1 MPDAWRT
8 RGPRPAAP
16 LDGPLRLDNMG
27 AMLAIRPRAAG
38 GPEVMQLEEHPT
50 PAPGPGEAVV
60 RIEAA
65 GVNFIDI
72 YQRSGQYKLDPPI
85 PLGLEGAGRV
95 EAVGPSVTEVRE
107 GDEVAWTGGP
117 GSYATHVRIP
127 VAKLVPVPAGVG
139 AKRAAAAM
147 LQGTTAQ
154 YLVRS
159 TFPLGPGH
167 TCLVHAA
174 AGGVGLLLCQ
184 MAKRLGARVI
194 GTVSTEEKA
203 RLARE
208 AGADEV
214 ILYTQADFEA
224 EARRLTGGAGV
235 DVVYDGVGRDT
246 FAKSLGALRPRG
258 VMVLFGQS
266 SGPVPSFDPQILNQK
281 GSLYLTRPSLAHYTA
296 TREELVERAA
306 DVLNA
311 IARGELTISIGA
323 TYPLAEAAEAHR
335 ALAGRATTGKV
346 LLVP

>member
-1 MPDAWRT
+1 MGSCLR
-8 RGPRPAAP
+8 RS

-27 AMLAIRPRAAG
+27 DMLAIRPKVAG

-50 PAPGPGEAVV
+50 PSPGPGEALV

-85 PLGLEGAGRV
+85 PLGLEGSGRV

-107 GDEVAWTGGP
+107 GDEVAWAGAP

-147 LQGTTAQ
+147 LQGITAQ

-194 GTVSTEEKA
+194 GTVSNEEKA
-203 RLARE
+203 RLARG

-258 VMVLFGQS
+258 MMVLFGQS
-266 SGPVPSFDPQILNQK
+266 SGPVSSFDPQILNQK

-296 TREELVERAA
+296 TREELLQRAA
-306 DVLNA
+306 DVLGA

>member
-1 MPDAWRT
+1 
-8 RGPRPAAP
+8 
-16 LDGPLRLDNMG
+16 MG
-27 AMLAIRPRAAG
+27 DMLAIRPMAAG

-60 RIEAA
+60 RVEAA

-127 VAKLVPVPAGVG
+127 VARLVPVPAGVG
-139 AKRAAAAM
+139 ARRAAAAM
-147 LQGTTAQ
+147 LQGITAQ
-154 YLVRS
+154 YLARS

-203 RLARE
+203 RLARG

-235 DVVYDGVGRDT
+235 DVVYDGVGHDT

-258 VMVLFGQS
+258 MMVLFGQS
-266 SGPVPSFDPQILNQK
+266 SGPVSSFDPQILNQK

-296 TREELVERAA
+296 TREELLQRAA
-306 DVLNA
+306 DVLGA
-311 IARGELTISIGA
+311 IARGELTISVGA

-346 LLVP
+346 LLLP

>member
-1 MPDAWRT
+1 
-8 RGPRPAAP
+8 
-16 LDGPLRLDNMG
+16 
-27 AMLAIRPRAAG
+27 MLAIRPKSAG
-38 GPEVMQLEEHPT
+38 GPEVMTLEEHPT

-60 RIEAA
+60 RVEAA

-72 YQRSGQYKLDPPI
+72 YQRSGQYKLDLPI

-95 EAVGPSVTEVRE
+95 EAVGPGVAEVRE
-107 GDEVAWTGGP
+107 GDAVAWTSGP
-117 GSYATHVRIP
+117 GSYATHVRVP
-127 VAKLVPVPAGVG
+127 VAKLVPVPEGVSP
-139 AKRAAAAM
+139 KSAAAAM
-147 LQGTTAQ
+147 LQGITAQ

-167 TCLVHAA
+167 TCLIHAA

-184 MAKRLGARVI
+184 MAKRLGARVL

-235 DVVYDGVGRDT
+235 HVVYDGVGKDT
-246 FAKSLGALRPRG
+246 FEKSLGALRLRG
-258 VMVLFGQS
+258 TLVLFGQA
-266 SGPVPSFDPQILNQK
+266 SGAVPAFDPQILNQK
-281 GSLYLTRPSLAHYTA
+281 GSLYLTRPSLVHYTT
-296 TREELVERAA
+296 TREELLERAG
-306 DVLNA
+306 DVLGA
-311 IARGELTISIGA
+311 IARGELDVSVGA

-335 ALAGRATTGKV
+335 ALAGRKTTGKV
-346 LLVP
+346 LLLP

>member
-1 MPDAWRT
+1 
-8 RGPRPAAP
+8 
-16 LDGPLRLDNMG
+16 
-27 AMLAIRPRAAG
+27 MLAIRPKAAG
-38 GPEVMQLEEHPT
+38 GPEVMTLEEHPT
-50 PAPGPGEAVV
+50 PTPGPGEAVV
-60 RIEAA
+60 RVEAA

-72 YQRSGQYKLDPPI
+72 YQRSGQYKIEPPI

-95 EAVGPSVTEVRE
+95 EAVGPAVTGVRE
-107 GDEVAWTGGP
+107 GDEVAWAGGP

-147 LQGTTAQ
+147 LQGMTAH

-159 TFPLGPGH
+159 TFALGPGH

-174 AGGVGLLLCQ
+174 AGGMGLLLCQ

-214 ILYTQADFEA
+214 ILYTQADVEA

-246 FAKSLGALRPRG
+246 FEKSLGALRPRG
-258 VMVLFGQS
+258 MLVLFGQS
-266 SGPVPSFDPQILNQK
+266 SGPVPAFDPQILSQK
-281 GSLYLTRPSLAHYTA
+281 GSLFLTRPTLGHHTA
-296 TREELVERAA
+296 TREELLQRAE
-306 DVLNA
+306 DVLGA
-311 IARGELTISIGA
+311 IARGELTISVGA

>member
-1 MPDAWRT
+1 
-8 RGPRPAAP
+8 
-16 LDGPLRLDNMG
+16 MG
-27 AMLAIRPRAAG
+27 GMLAIRPKAAG
-38 GPEVMQLEEHPT
+38 GPEVMTLEELPT
-50 PAPGPGEAVV
+50 PTPGPGEAVV
-60 RIEAA
+60 RVEAA

-72 YQRSGQYKLDPPI
+72 YQRSGQYKLEPPI

-127 VAKLVPVPAGVG
+127 AAKLVPVPAGVG
-139 AKRAAAAM
+139 ARRAAAAM
-147 LQGTTAQ
+147 LQGITAQ

-167 TCLVHAA
+167 TCLIHAT

-203 RLARE
+203 RLARD

-214 ILYTQADFEA
+214 ILYTKADFEA

-235 DVVYDGVGRDT
+235 HVIYDGVGSDT
-246 FAKSLGALRPRG
+246 FAKGLGALRLRG
-258 VMVLFGQS
+258 TMVLFGQS

-281 GSLYLTRPSLAHYTA
+281 GSLYLTRPSLGHYTA
-296 TREELVERAA
+296 TREELLERSA
-306 DVLNA
+306 DVLGA

-323 TYPLAEAAEAHR
+323 TYPLADAAEAHR

-346 LLVP
+346 LLIP

>member
-1 MPDAWRT
+1 
-8 RGPRPAAP
+8 
-16 LDGPLRLDNMG
+16 MG
-27 AMLAIRPRAAG
+27 GMLAIRPKSAG
-38 GPEVMQLEEHPT
+38 GPEVMKLEEHPT

-60 RIEAA
+60 RVEAA

-72 YQRSGQYKLDPPI
+72 YHRSGQYKMDPPI

-95 EAVGPSVTEVRE
+95 EAVGPGVTEVRE

-117 GSYATHVRIP
+117 GSYATHVRVP

-139 AKRAAAAM
+139 AKQAAAAM
-147 LQGTTAQ
+147 LQGITAQ
-154 YLVRS
+154 YLARS

-194 GTVSTEEKA
+194 GTTSTEEKA
-203 RLARE
+203 RLARG

-258 VMVLFGQS
+258 MLVLFGQS
-266 SGPVPSFDPQILNQK
+266 SGPVSSFDPQILNQK
-281 GSLYLTRPSLAHYTA
+281 GSLYLTRPSLGHYTA
-296 TREELVERAA
+296 TREELLDRAA
-306 DVLNA
+306 DVLGA
-311 IARGELTISIGA
+311 IARGELTIAIGA

-346 LLVP
+346 LLIP

>member
-1 MPDAWRT
+1 
-8 RGPRPAAP
+8 
-16 LDGPLRLDNMG
+16 
-27 AMLAIRPRAAG
+27 
-38 GPEVMQLEEHPT
+38 MQLEEHPT
-50 PAPGPGEAVV
+50 PTPGPGEAVV
-60 RIEAA
+60 RVEAA

-72 YQRSGQYKLDPPI
+72 YHRSGQYRTEVPI

-95 EAVGPSVTEVRE
+95 EAVGPGVTEVKE
-107 GDEVAWTGGP
+107 GDEVAWTAGP

-139 AKRAAAAM
+139 ARTAAAAM
-147 LQGTTAQ
+147 LQGLTAH

-159 TFPLGPGH
+159 TFPLGPSH
-167 TCLVHAA
+167 TCLIHAA

-194 GTVSTEEKA
+194 GTVSTEAKA

-224 EARRLTGGAGV
+224 EARRLTGGEGV
-235 DVVYDGVGRDT
+235 HVVYDGVGKDT
-246 FAKSLGALRPRG
+246 FDKSLGALRTRG
-258 VMVLFGQS
+258 MLVLFGQA
-266 SGPVPSFDPQILNQK
+266 SGPVPPFDPQILNQK
-281 GSLYLTRPSLAHYTA
+281 GSLFLTRPSLGHYTA

-306 DVLNA
+306 DVLGA
-311 IARGELTISIGA
+311 IGRGELTITIGA

-335 ALAGRATTGKV
+335 ALQGRATTGKV
-346 LLVP
+346 LLIP

>member
-1 MPDAWRT
+1 MT
-8 RGPRPAAP
+8 
-16 LDGPLRLDNMG
+16 
-27 AMLAIRPRAAG
+27 
-38 GPEVMQLEEHPT
+38 LEEHPT

-60 RIEAA
+60 RVEAA

-72 YQRSGQYKLDPPI
+72 YQRSGQYKLDLPI

-95 EAVGPSVTEVRE
+95 EAVGPGVAEVRE
-107 GDEVAWTGGP
+107 GDAVAWTSGP
-117 GSYATHVRIP
+117 GSYATHVRVP
-127 VAKLVPVPAGVG
+127 VAKLVPVPEGVSP
-139 AKRAAAAM
+139 KSAAAAM
-147 LQGTTAQ
+147 LQGITAQ

-167 TCLVHAA
+167 TCLIHAA

-184 MAKRLGARVI
+184 MAKRLGARVL

-235 DVVYDGVGRDT
+235 HVVYDGVGKDT
-246 FAKSLGALRPRG
+246 FEKSLGALRLRG
-258 VMVLFGQS
+258 TLVLFGQA
-266 SGPVPSFDPQILNQK
+266 SGAVPAFDPQILNQK
-281 GSLYLTRPSLAHYTA
+281 GSLYLTRPSLVHYTT
-296 TREELVERAA
+296 TREELLERAG
-306 DVLNA
+306 DVLGA
-311 IARGELTISIGA
+311 IARGELDVSVGA

-335 ALAGRATTGKV
+335 ALAGRKTTGKV
-346 LLVP
+346 LLLP

>member
-1 MPDAWRT
+1 MK
-8 RGPRPAAP
+8 
-16 LDGPLRLDNMG
+16 
-27 AMLAIRPRAAG
+27 
-38 GPEVMQLEEHPT
+38 LEEHPT

-60 RIEAA
+60 RVAAA

-72 YQRSGQYKLDPPI
+72 YHRSGQYKTELPI

-95 EAVGPSVTEVRE
+95 EAVGPGVTEVKE
-107 GDEVAWTGGP
+107 GDEVAWASGP

-127 VAKLVPVPAGVG
+127 AAKLVPVPAGVD

-147 LQGTTAQ
+147 LQGMTAH

-194 GTVSTEEKA
+194 GTVSTEDKA

-214 ILYTQADFEA
+214 ILYTEADFEA
-224 EARRLTGGAGV
+224 ETRRLTGGAGCH
-235 DVVYDGVGRDT
+235 VVYDGIGKDT
-246 FAKSLGALRPRG
+246 FMKSLGALRLRG
-258 VMVLFGQS
+258 MLVLFGQA
-266 SGPVPSFDPQILNQK
+266 SGAVPALDPQILSQR
-281 GSLYLTRPSLAHYTA
+281 GSLFLTRPTLGHYTS
-296 TREELVERAA
+296 TREELVERAS
-306 DVLNA
+306 DVLDA
-311 IARGELTISIGA
+311 IGRGELSISIGA

-346 LLVP
+346 LLIP